1 MRKLGQANSS
11 ALRKRFQDGA
21 VAPFEAFVQQGPA
34 SDVHGFRHPAGLCP
48 PRSIQDGTQ
57 GQIGGGDR
65 SGTHGGRPLANMLIS
80 AGAIL
85 TPDSHAAR
93 GDNERENEA
102 VLEAI

>member
-1 MRKLGQANSS
+1 
-11 ALRKRFQDGA
+11 
-21 VAPFEAFVQQGPA
+21 
-34 SDVHGFRHPAGLCP
+34 
-48 PRSIQDGTQ
+48 
-57 GQIGGGDR
+57 
-65 SGTHGGRPLANMLIS
+65 MLIS